1 MSEFMR
7 PLAAH
12 DLGWI
17 ELRDRL
23 GRAAR
28 ELHFFA
34 VSSEAVDG
42 ASLLVIAGN
51 LARLAM
57 SIPMFPVPATSGGL
71 VDAST
76 LLAAQVLQRE
86 PATDGSAV
94 VIAEGE

>member
-1 MSEFMR
+1 MSEFML

-17 ELRDRL
+17 ELRGRL

-34 VSSEAVDG
+34 VSNEAVDG

-57 SIPMFPVPATSGGL
+57 SIPMCPAEAMSGGL

-86 PATDGSAV
+86 PATDGSAA

>member
-1 MSEFMR
+1 MSEFML

-12 DLGWI
+12 DQGWI
-17 ELRDRL
+17 DLRDRL

-57 SIPMFPVPATSGGL
+57 SIPMCPAQATSGGL

-76 LLAAQVLQRE
+76 LLAVQVLQRE
-86 PATDGSAV
+86 PGMTSRAV
-94 VIAEGE
+94 VIGEGE

>member
-1 MSEFMR
+1 MSEFML
-7 PLAAH
+7 PLAPH

-34 VSSEAVDG
+34 VSNEAVDG

-57 SIPMFPVPATSGGL
+57 SIPMGPAEAMSGGL

-86 PATDGSAV
+86 PGMTGSAV
-94 VIAEGE
+94 VIGEGE